1 MKPFRLLLTL
11 FSLLCLLSAAGQI
24 RLEGWNAPKIA
35 PRLHDGLWPAQWI
48 TAPDAGG
55 DYDVCHFRK
64 GFSLERLPGHFL
76 VHVSADNRYKLFVNG
91 RLVSLGPALGDVYN
105 WNFETVDLAPYLVPG
120 RNVLAVVVWHFGEK
134 RPLAQ
139 MTFGSLGFLLQGNT
153 PAEDVVNTD
162 ASWRCLRNTAYAP
175 CEEPVLGYYAAGACE
190 QVDASRYPWGWEQPS
205 CDDSAW
211 VAAEPLQPGA
221 MKGAADYPGR
231 QLVPT
236 PIQPMEY
243 RPIGAPRLRRV
254 AGVAGIGDAG
264 TLTFPIVVAAQTQ
277 AELLLD
283 YRVLHTGYPT
293 LRFRGGKDAEIEIG
307 YAESLF
313 DRAETGAKGHRDS
326 VAGKLFV
333 GYADRIVAD
342 GGAGRSYTPLWWR
355 TWRYVRLRVAA
366 GREPLVIE
374 GLEASSSMYPFVRES
389 AFEAP
394 EWKEA
399 GRILR
404 TGWRTA
410 RLCAN
415 ETYMDCPYYEQLQ
428 YFGDTR
434 IQALISLYNTRN
446 DEMVRQALEQG
457 RRSLSADGITM
468 SRYPSSLHQF
478 IPSFSLWWIC
488 AGHDYWRYR
497 GDESYLAS
505 LLPAYRSV
513 LAWFETF
520 LNPDGSLGRIPYWFF
535 VDWSGT
541 HYGEPV
547 RERDGHSSIQD
558 LHFLLALEAAADME
572 AAFGSAAWAAHY
584 REIAAS
590 VRAGFAERYWDAG
603 RGLFADTPSRQSFSQ
618 HANVLALL
626 ARIVEG
632 EEAAA
637 LFDRMADDPSLI
649 PCTIYFRYYLHQA
662 MKIAGRGDQFI
673 RRLDLWRDQLN
684 LGLSTWA
691 EQPEPSRSDC
701 HAWGASPNI
710 EVYRILLGI
719 DSDAPGFRK
728 IRIAPALGSLHEAS
742 GSIPHPQGQV
752 SVAYERTDGGPLKA
766 RISIPDGTT
775 GVFIWNGREY
785 PLVEGEQ
792 TIVAR

>member
-1 MKPFRLLLTL
+1 MKIFRLL
-11 FSLLCLLSAAGQI
+11 FLCLVLQQLPAVAQI
-24 RLEGWNAPKIA
+24 RLEGWNSPQID
-35 PRLHDGLWPAQWI
+35 PRLRDGLWPAEWI
-48 TAPDAGG
+48 TAPGAGG
-55 DYDVCHFRK
+55 DYNVCHFRK
-64 GFSLERLPGHFL
+64 RFTLDRVPEHFI
-76 VHVSADNRYKLFVNG
+76 VHVSADNRYKLYVNG
-91 RLVSLGPALGDVYN
+91 RFVALGPALGDVYN
-105 WNFETVDLAPYLVPG
+105 WNFETVDLAPYLTPG
-120 RNVLAVVVWHFGEK
+120 SNLLAAVVWHFGEK

-139 MTFGSLGFLLQGNT
+139 MTFGSLGFLLQGDT
-153 PAEDVVNTD
+153 PVEEIVNTA
-162 ASWRCLRNTAYAP
+162 ASWRSLRNEAYAP

-190 QVDASRYPWGWEQPS
+190 EVTASRYPWGWEQPS
-205 CDDSAW
+205 CDDAAW
-211 VAAEPLQPGA
+211 DAAEPLQPGA
-221 MKGAADYPGR
+221 MKGAVDYPGR

-236 PIQPMEY
+236 PIRPMES
-243 RPIGAPRLRRV
+243 RPIGEPELRH
-254 AGVAGIGDAG
+254 VAGISGSGDSG
-264 TLTFPIVVAAQTQ
+264 TLTFPIVVAARTQ

-283 YRVLHTGYPT
+283 YGALHTGYPT
-293 LRFRGGKDAEIEIG
+293 LRFRSGRGARIEIG

-313 DRAETGAKGHRDS
+313 DKAQTGAKGHRDS
-326 VAGKLFV
+326 VAGKLFI

-342 GGAGRSYTPLWWR
+342 GGTARSYTPLWWR
-355 TWRYVRLRVAA
+355 TWRYLRLRVSTD
-366 GREPLVIE
+366 GEPLVIE
-374 GLEASSSMYPFVRES
+374 GLSARSSMYPLTRES
-389 AFEAP
+389 VFEAP
-394 EWKEA
+394 EWEEA
-399 GRILR
+399 AAILR

-410 RLCAN
+410 RLCAH

-434 IQALISLYNTRN
+434 IQAMVTLYNTRN

-457 RRSLSADGITM
+457 RRSLTGDGLTQ

-488 AGHDYWRYR
+488 SGYDYWRYR
-497 GDESYLAS
+497 GEESYLKT

-513 LAWFETF
+513 LSWFEAF
-520 LNPDGSLGRIPYWFF
+520 LRPDGSLGRLPYWFF

-547 RERDGHSSIQD
+547 RERDGRSSIQD
-558 LHFLLALEAAADME
+558 LHLLLALEAAAGME
-572 AAFGSAAWAAHY
+572 EAFGSASWAAHY
-584 REIAAS
+584 RRMAAS
-590 VRAGFAERYWDAG
+590 IRSGFTERYWDSR

-632 EEAAA
+632 EEAGV

-662 MKIAGRGDQFI
+662 MKMAGRGDQFVE
-673 RRLDLWRDQLN
+673 RLAPWRDQLK

-701 HAWGASPNI
+701 HAWGSSPNI
-710 EVYRILLGI
+710 EVFRLLLGI

-728 IRIAPALGSLHEAS
+728 IRIAPSLGSLHRAS
-742 GSIPHPQGQV
+742 GSIPHPQGEV
-752 SVAYERTDGGPLKA
+752 SVAYERTEGGPLTA
-766 RISIPDGTT
+766 HISIPAGTT
-775 GVFIWNGREY
+775 GVFVWNGREY
-785 PLVEGEQ
+785 PLAEDRQ

>member
-1 MKPFRLLLTL
+1 M
-11 FSLLCLLSAAGQI
+11 
-24 RLEGWNAPKIA
+24 
-35 PRLHDGLWPAQWI
+35 
-48 TAPDAGG
+48 
-55 DYDVCHFRK
+55 
-64 GFSLERLPGHFL
+64 
-76 VHVSADNRYKLFVNG
+76 
-91 RLVSLGPALGDVYN
+91 
-105 WNFETVDLAPYLVPG
+105 
-120 RNVLAVVVWHFGEK
+120 
-134 RPLAQ
+134 
-139 MTFGSLGFLLQGNT
+139 
-153 PAEDVVNTD
+153 
-162 ASWRCLRNTAYAP
+162 
-175 CEEPVLGYYAAGACE
+175 
-190 QVDASRYPWGWEQPS
+190 
-205 CDDSAW
+205 
-211 VAAEPLQPGA
+211 
-221 MKGAADYPGR
+221 
-231 QLVPT
+231 
-236 PIQPMEY
+236 
-243 RPIGAPRLRRV
+243 
-254 AGVAGIGDAG
+254 
-264 TLTFPIVVAAQTQ
+264 
-277 AELLLD
+277 
-283 YRVLHTGYPT
+283 
-293 LRFRGGKDAEIEIG
+293 
-307 YAESLF
+307 
-313 DRAETGAKGHRDS
+313 
-326 VAGKLFV
+326 
-333 GYADRIVAD
+333 
-342 GGAGRSYTPLWWR
+342 
-355 TWRYVRLRVAA
+355 VRLRVAA

-691 EQPEPSRSDC
+691 EQPSP
-701 HAWGASPNI
+701 HA
-710 EVYRILLGI
+710 
-719 DSDAPGFRK
+719 
-728 IRIAPALGSLHEAS
+728 RIAMPGGRVPISRFIASCSVSTVTLRALGRSVLLLLWD
-742 GSIPHPQGQV
+742 PFTRLPGQFPIRRGRFR
-752 SVAYERTDGGPLKA
+752 SHTNART
-766 RISIPDGTT
+766 
-775 GVFIWNGREY
+775 
-785 PLVEGEQ
+785 EGL
-792 TIVAR
+792 